1 MLTLSCLDV
10 GTEEKNQLIKR
21 LTKYDEYGEI
31 AMNIN
36 KIIGK
41 APRKYRMMKYENTK
55 DYILDRHQP
64 TSALVV
70 DEILRGNIPSKFKT
84 IQLG

>member
-1 MLTLSCLDV
+1 MLNCLDV
-10 GTEEKNQLIKR
+10 GSEEKNQLIKR
-21 LTKYDEYGEI
+21 LAKFDEYGEI
-31 AMNIN
+31 AININ

-41 APRKYRMMKYENTK
+41 TARKYRLMKYENTK

-64 TSALVV
+64 TPTLIV
-70 DEILRGNIPSKFKT
+70 DEIMKGNIPSKFKT